1 MRAALTAV
9 AIVAIAA
16 TSVAAE
22 GPVKTIAPYLDD
34 ETFAVVRLD
43 LAGIDANASVE
54 HLAKFAGIGSGQVAN
69 GLRTVREAIGA
80 FQKAGAKEIFAVIS
94 MSDLP
99 NPGPFVLAPR
109 AGANDAELTRALR
122 VFGMETVEPID
133 GMMFAGS
140 QAARER
146 LRNKKPAERSD
157 LTPAF
162 ASVEK
167 SPLQFILVPS
177 DDQRRVVQDVMPNLP
192 KQIGGEP
199 STVVTQGVRWAALGV
214 DLQPKLGLR
223 LVIQSKDAACA
234 KSFYAT
240 LVKAW
245 AWVCQNQEV
254 RKNFPQIGELLRLDS
269 SVLQGDRLVLSV
281 DETATGLAAAA
292 AALTAK
298 ARSAAARSESMNHLK
313 QIGLAWHN
321 FHDATGAFPKDI
333 VSKDGEPLLSW
344 RVAILPY
351 IEQNEL
357 YRQFKLDEPWDSEHN
372 KKLLDQMPAVYR
384 SPAQNVGEWKTCCL
398 SPTGQ
403 TGANNVVNFG
413 VAGVRIRDVVDGTSN
428 TVMIV
433 EANDD
438 SAVTWTKPGDLNVE
452 SNNPIK
458 GLVGHFPE
466 GFIAMFADGSV
477 RFIPKTITPKNLL
490 ALFTRN
496 GGEVA
501 NGNEF

>member
-9 AIVAIAA
+9 AMVSITA
-16 TSVAAE
+16 TLVAAE
-22 GPVKTIAPYLDD
+22 GPAKTIAPYLDD
-34 ETFAVVRLD
+34 GTFAVVRLD
-43 LAGIDANASVE
+43 LAGIDVNASVE
-54 HLAKFAGIGSGQVAN
+54 RLAKLSGVGSGQLAN
-69 GLRTVREAIGA
+69 GLRAVGDAIGA

-94 MSDLP
+94 TSDLP

-109 AGANDAELTRALR
+109 AGANDAELTRALK
-122 VFGMETVEPID
+122 VFGMEAVEPID

-140 QAARER
+140 QASRER
-146 LRNKKPAERSD
+146 LRKMKPVDRRD

-167 SPLQFILVPS
+167 SPLQIVLVPS
-177 DDQRRVVQDVMPNLP
+177 DDQRRVVQDVMPRLP
-192 KQIGGEP
+192 NQIGGEP
-199 STVVTQGVRWAALGV
+199 STVVTEGVRWAALGV

-223 LVIQSKDAACA
+223 LVIQSKDAASA

-254 RKNFPQIGELLRLDS
+254 RKNFPQIGELLPLDS
-269 SVLQGDRLVLSV
+269 SVLQGDRLVLAV
-281 DETATGLAAAA
+281 DETAAGVAAAA

-298 ARSAAARSESMNHLK
+298 ARSAAVRTESMNHLK

-321 FHDATGAFPKDI
+321 CHDATGAFPKDI
-333 VSKDGEPLLSW
+333 VSKDGKPLLSW
-344 RVAILPY
+344 RVAILPF

-372 KKLLDQMPAVYR
+372 KKLLDKMPAIYR
-384 SPAQNVGEWKTCCL
+384 SPAQKVGEWKTCYL

-403 TGANNVVNFG
+403 TGADNAFHFG
-413 VAGVRIRDVVDGTSN
+413 VAGARIRDIVDGTSN
-428 TVMIV
+428 TVMVV
-433 EANDD
+433 EANDE
-438 SAVTWTKPGDLNVE
+438 SAVTWTKPGDFNVD

-466 GFIAMFADGSV
+466 GFIALFADGSV
-477 RFIPKTITPKNLL
+477 RFIAKTITPKNLV
-490 ALFTRN
+490 AIFTRN
-496 GGEVA
+496 GGEVV